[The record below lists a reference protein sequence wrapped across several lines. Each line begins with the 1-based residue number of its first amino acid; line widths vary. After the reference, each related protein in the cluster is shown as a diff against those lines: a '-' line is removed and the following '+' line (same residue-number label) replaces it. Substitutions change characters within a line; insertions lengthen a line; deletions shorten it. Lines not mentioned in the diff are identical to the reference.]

1 MIQDTAGFFFCLED
15 RALLCRKCDFAIHTA
30 NAYVS
35 AHQRFLLT
43 GVKVGLAPT
52 DPGASSSSG
61 KLHSGEKTS
70 ETIHHSVSRRG
81 TPLSLACPSNEV
93 LPEQVRGWE
102 FEPSNVSFSTV
113 SVAGGIP
120 QWEMDEFLGLTDF
133 SQNYDNVGNG
143 SSKVLYISVH
153 LILVSKASILV
164 LLPFLF
170 YFIY

>member
-1 MIQDTAGFFFCLED
+1 MHP
-15 RALLCRKCDFAIHTA
+15 LLQESYIR
-30 NAYVS
+30 
-35 AHQRFLLT
+35 
-43 GVKVGLAPT
+43 VK
-52 DPGASSSSG
+52 
-61 KLHSGEKTS
+61 KTS

-153 LILVSKASILV
+153 LQFHLKDPTQVGVATETAKPCSDV
-164 LLPFLF
+164 
-170 YFIY
+170 